1 MASGEAFSMS
11 RRSVCV
17 TWDVRQDS
25 GEAWAAPSEL
35 CKAGLSKLGLQAAH
49 PQCGQRAS
57 VFQLGDVSAC
67 LPGVSPVFSVP
78 VVATAPGF
86 AGVWPNTFGDATGGH
101 LELPRIG

>member
-1 MASGEAFSMS
+1 MS
-11 RRSVCV
+11 RCSVCV
-17 TWDVRQDS
+17 TWDVRHDS
-25 GEAWAAPSEL
+25 GETWAAPSAEL

-86 AGVWPNTFGDATGGH
+86 VGVWPNTFGDATGGH